1 MKLLYTAAITLLL
14 LCSNN
19 IVFLANP
26 VKNKTLNTF
35 TGLIGIVL
43 ANIIFYIIL
52 QYFNVVD
59 FPYFFYISIL
69 SFVISAIIFIVY
81 RHRKDKEKKEGK
93 KIMQIVLEHKKGKI
107 IYRNPY
113 NGFLVYGGAEAGK
126 TSSIGKPLLKQYML
140 NGFAGFIYDA
150 KENDYT
156 LTAHKIKEDINYP
169 YPIYNLDFLD
179 PSRSYRTNIFCPEV
193 ITDPQLVPE
202 FAELFFSSFLADD
215 EKKETWYKMGL
226 GVFKAVAWNF
236 YTYYPKK
243 CSLPHICNFISQN
256 DGDSILKF
264 VMRNETSKNY
274 ASSLI
279 NAQGSE
285 KTFSSILTTVS
296 NFISDFSANRNAAY
310 ILSGDDFLYNP
321 LDPENPKMICVSNH
335 FRARNIISPLVVL
348 LFCTIARQIKFSNK
362 IPTVFFM
369 DEATTFKI
377 PELESYPSE
386 LREYLVSFVLLT
398 QSAGKIEKKYNK
410 FDRSSL
416 ESNLANQYYGWTA
429 DTIALD
435 NYAKQFS
442 KAEEKTKSIT
452 TGEGRGKSTT
462 TATRKDI
469 RYDGEFFGRLKPGE
483 FVGKAKNANV
493 RTFHTRFKQY
503 TGGKLVELP
512 IIREVT
518 AEDIE
523 RAYQKIIYEVTH
535 LD

>member
-1 MKLLYTAAITLLL
+1 MKLLYTAIIALLL

-19 IVFLANP
+19 IVFLTNP
-26 VKNKTLNTF
+26 VKNKTLNSL
-35 TGLIGIVL
+35 TGLIGVGLVNLILYV
-43 ANIIFYIIL
+43 IL
-52 QYFNVVD
+52 QYLNILD
-59 FPYFFYISIL
+59 FLFFFYISVPV
-69 SFVISAIIFIVY
+69 FVVSAIIYMVY
-81 RHRKDKEKKEGK
+81 KIRKEKEQKAIK
-93 KIMQIVLEHKKGKI
+93 KSMQIILEHDKGKI
-107 IYRNPY
+107 IYSNPY
-113 NGFLVYGGAEAGK
+113 NGFLVYGGAESGK
-126 TSSIGKPLLKQYML
+126 TASIGKPLLKQYML
-140 NGFAGFIYDA
+140 NDFAGFIYDA

-156 LTAHKIKEDINYP
+156 LTALKIKEEINYP

-193 ITDPQLVPE
+193 ITEPQLVPE

-236 YTYYPKK
+236 YNYYPKK

-256 DGDSILKF
+256 DSDKILEF
-264 VMRNETSKNY
+264 VMANETSKNY

-296 NFISDFSANRNAAY
+296 NFIADFSANRNACY

-321 LDPENPKMICVSNH
+321 LDLDNPKMICVSNH
-335 FRARNIISPLVVL
+335 FRARNIISPLVAL
-348 LFCTIARQIKFSNK
+348 LFCTIAKQIKISNK
-362 IPTVFFM
+362 IPIVFFM

-386 LREYLVSFVLLT
+386 LREYLVAFILLT
-398 QSAGKIEKKYNK
+398 QSAGKLEKKYNR
-410 FDRSSL
+410 FDRSSI
-416 ESNLANQYYGWTA
+416 ESNLSNQFYGWTA

-442 KAEEKTKSIT
+442 KAEEKTKSFT
-452 TGEGRGKSTT
+452 TGEGRGRSTT
-462 TATRKDI
+462 TSSRKEV
-469 RYDGEFFGRLKPGE
+469 RYDGEFFGKLKPGE
-483 FVGKAKNANV
+483 FVGKAKNANK

-503 TGGKLVELP
+503 AGGKLTELP
-512 IIREVT
+512 VIREVT
-518 AEDIE
+518 PDDIE
-523 RAYQKIIYEVTH
+523 NVYQKILYDVKN
-535 LD
+535 L